1 MSIMDL
7 IASVHQHMF
16 FRKWR
21 SSLESNKS
29 GQSDAKTPVFVVVQ
43 LLQLLQLLQSQAQ
56 RRAQAEHQGQAGPH
70 HQSHPAEDEW
80 SQPLP
85 LSAHP
90 ARWHRPCCSWTAPCW
105 RSCQPDENQQ
115 KSACQLCQSKKEW
128 TKKWMCVF
136 NTIMYIYIYVYIVPP
151 TKKKTTFL
159 RSQRFWDK
167 LPCSV
172 WVPVGGTIYIYTHTH
187 MRVLLLSYCWTQ
199 VLRAIL
205 SPEAFA
211 NVCKRVQG
219 PKYLDW
225 LRIQDSRFKI
235 QDSRFKIQK
244 KLLESRG

>member
-85 LSAHP
+85 PSAHP

-136 NTIMYIYIYVYIVPP
+136 NTIMYIYIYVYIYIRIYIYIVPP
-151 TKKKTTFL
+151 TTKKTTFL

-172 WVPVGGTIYIYTHTH
+172 WVPVGGTKYIHICVYE
-187 MRVLLLSYCWTQ
+187 LLSYCWPRYLEQ
-199 VLRAIL
+199 FCHQKRLQM
-205 SPEAFA
+205 FA
-211 NVCKRVQG
+211 N
-219 PKYLDW
+219 
-225 LRIQDSRFKI
+225 
-235 QDSRFKIQK
+235 
-244 KLLESRG
+244 ESRGPST

>member
-21 SSLESNKS
+21 RSLESNKS

-85 LSAHP
+85 PSAHP

-136 NTIMYIYIYVYIVPP
+136 NIYIYIRIYIYSTPNNKKKRRFWGRNAFGTNYPVQFEFQWGIPVYIYIY
-151 TKKKTTFL
+151 
-159 RSQRFWDK
+159 
-167 LPCSV
+167 
-172 WVPVGGTIYIYTHTH
+172 IYIYT
-187 MRVLLLSYCWTQ
+187 VY
-199 VLRAIL
+199 I
-205 SPEAFA
+205 
-211 NVCKRVQG
+211 
-219 PKYLDW
+219 YIY
-225 LRIQDSRFKI
+225 IQYI
-235 QDSRFKIQK
+235 YIYTIYI
-244 KLLESRG
+244 